1 MRSPDIQNDLTHLK
15 QTCLKHTCVKIKKH
29 KAVIHNIKVS
39 PPFKKVLRYMFHLA
53 CLTAKNIISREGD
66 TVQASGRLQNIK
78 TIFPVWVRQEDKLLP
93 NLNVLSDD
101 GYS

>member
-1 MRSPDIQNDLTHLK
+1 M
-15 QTCLKHTCVKIKKH
+15 
-29 KAVIHNIKVS
+29 
-39 PPFKKVLRYMFHLA
+39 
-53 CLTAKNIISREGD
+53 TAKDIISREGD

>member
-1 MRSPDIQNDLTHLK
+1 MFETNMCED
-15 QTCLKHTCVKIKKH
+15 KKH
-29 KAVIHNIKVS
+29 KAVIHTIKVS
-39 PPFKKVLRYMFHLA
+39 PPLKKVLRYMFHLA
-53 CLTAKNIISREGD
+53 CLTAKDIISREED
-66 TVQASGRLQNIK
+66 TVQASGGLQNIK

>member
-1 MRSPDIQNDLTHLK
+1 MILT
-15 QTCLKHTCVKIKKH
+15 
-29 KAVIHNIKVS
+29 IKVS
-39 PPFKKVLRYMFHLA
+39 PPFKKVLRYMFYLA
-53 CLTAKNIISREGD
+53 CLTAKDIISKEGD

>member
-1 MRSPDIQNDLTHLK
+1 MFETYMCKD
-15 QTCLKHTCVKIKKH
+15 KKH

-39 PPFKKVLRYMFHLA
+39 LPFKKVLRYMFRLA

>member
-1 MRSPDIQNDLTHLK
+1 M
-15 QTCLKHTCVKIKKH
+15 
-29 KAVIHNIKVS
+29 
-39 PPFKKVLRYMFHLA
+39 
-53 CLTAKNIISREGD
+53 TAKDIISREGD

-78 TIFPVWVRQEDKLLP
+78 TIFPVWVRQKDKLLP